1 MAVRL
6 RPGIL
11 KVEGNSDE
19 RTVTIEFDANV
30 IDTDQIRA
38 ALDEIGYPDEGVAH
52 G

>member
-1 MAVRL
+1 M

-19 RTVTIEFDANV
+19 RTITIDYDANV
-30 IDTDQIRA
+30 IDKHQIGVV
-38 ALDEIGYPDEGVAH
+38 LDEIGYPDEGVVN